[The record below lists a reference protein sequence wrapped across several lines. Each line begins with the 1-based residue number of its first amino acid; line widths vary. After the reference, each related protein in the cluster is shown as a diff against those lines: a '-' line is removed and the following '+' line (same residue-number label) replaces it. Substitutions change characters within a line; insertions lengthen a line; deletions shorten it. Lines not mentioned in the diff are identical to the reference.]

1 MVTFVA
7 SIFNFLFFFT
17 MVLVLVSLQDAQY
30 ISDLFLRQIM
40 ILCSGDNYRTTTLYK
55 GQVSY

>member
-1 MVTFVA
+1 
-7 SIFNFLFFFT
+7 
-17 MVLVLVSLQDAQY
+17 MVLVLVLVLVSVQDAQY

-40 ILCSGDNYRTTTLYK
+40 ILCYGDNYRTTTLYK